1 MKRALKWAF
10 LLLATGFLALLALCW
25 QSDLDPADLQAKYAN
40 GASQFIDVGGGLLV
54 HARDQGRGEGPVL
67 VLLHGSNASLQ
78 TWEPW
83 VERLQSKYRIITLD
97 QIGHGLTGPNP
108 SDDYSPAAFVSV
120 LDRTLAK
127 LGVTHFALAGN
138 SMGGAVA
145 WNYALAHPEKVDA
158 LILIDAAG
166 APVAMPGQLPLG
178 FRIARMPVIRRLAE
192 GITPRPL
199 VEKTVRQTIYKQ
211 SVIDDRMIDRYWEL
225 LLYPGNRRATAL
237 RFSTKRIAADTK
249 AISRLHMPVLVMWGR
264 EDSLIPV
271 AAARWFVKALPQA
284 QQIVYPGVGHVPME
298 EAPDRSADDVD
309 AFLSRLARP
318 TQK

>member
-1 MKRALKWAF
+1 M
-10 LLLATGFLALLALCW
+10 C
-25 QSDLDPADLQAKYAN
+25 
-40 GASQFIDVGGGLLV
+40 
-54 HARDQGRGEGPVL
+54 
-67 VLLHGSNASLQ
+67 
-78 TWEPW
+78 
-83 VERLQSKYRIITLD
+83 
-97 QIGHGLTGPNP
+97 
-108 SDDYSPAAFVSV
+108 
-120 LDRTLAK
+120 RTRWSRSGTRTAK

-211 SVIDDRMIDRYWEL
+211 LVIDDRMIDRYWEL

-264 EDSLIPV
+264 EDSLMPLTNTTKKKMRTSTEVFIIY
-271 AAARWFVKALPQA
+271 LST
-284 QQIVYPGVGHVPME
+284 QQNYTKKLE
-298 EAPDRSADDVD
+298 S
-309 AFLSRLARP
+309 
-318 TQK
+318 K